1 MSVLIIE
8 DEEVVAHSLKQLIEM
23 RYAAEVSTAES
34 ISIARKTLKKE
45 SFDLLIVDYNLPDGT
60 GYGLLCELADELDW
74 LTETTLIFISGVSY
88 VDLTPE
94 FRDSVKIFKN
104 LHVRNKPIS
113 ADELYQIADFVLSV
127 S

>member
-23 RYAAEVSTAES
+23 RYTAEVSTAES

-74 LTETTLIFISGVSY
+74 LTEATLIFISGVSY

>member
-8 DEEVVAHSLKQLIEM
+8 DEEIVGHTLKQLIKL
-23 RYAAEVSTAES
+23 RYDTKVETAETVE
-34 ISIARKTLKKE
+34 IARQTLKNE
-45 SFDLLIVDYNLPDGT
+45 LFDLLIVDYNLPDGT
-60 GYGLLCELADELDW
+60 GYGLLCELAHELNW
-74 LTETTLIFISGVSY
+74 LKETTLIFISGVSY

-94 FRDSVKIFKN
+94 FRESVKIFKN

-113 ADELYQIADFVLSV
+113 ADDLYQIADLVLS

>member
-1 MSVLIIE
+1 MTVLIIE
-8 DEEVVAHSLKQLIEM
+8 DEEVVAHSLKQLIEL
-23 RYAAEVSTAES
+23 RYTADVCTAES
-34 ISIARKTLKKE
+34 ISIARKILKKE

-60 GYGLLCELADELDW
+60 GYGLLCELASELDW
-74 LTETTLIFISGVSY
+74 LTEATLIFISGVSY

-113 ADELYQIADFVLSV
+113 ADELYQIADFTLISV
-127 S
+127 